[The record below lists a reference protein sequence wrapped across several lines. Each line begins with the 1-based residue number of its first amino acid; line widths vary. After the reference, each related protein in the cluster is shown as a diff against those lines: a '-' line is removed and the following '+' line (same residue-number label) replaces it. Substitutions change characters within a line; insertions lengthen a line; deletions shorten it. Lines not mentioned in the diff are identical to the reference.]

1 MKRIII
7 CIFICIFLLVGCQE
21 KIVYRYVE
29 NSSCPEQKVIKETVI
44 VNNTIYINNTTNT
57 TSKCQPSNTTNT
69 TTKYVLDLIK
79 RIKRCEAMQV
89 KNWNI
94 SECEWELEK
103 CNESLMECNE
113 SLQTIKD
120 ALD

>member
-1 MKRIII
+1 MKRISI
-7 CIFICIFLLVGCQE
+7 CIFICIFLLAGCQE

-29 NSSCPEQKVIKETVI
+29 NSSCPEPKVIKETVI
-44 VNNTIYINNTTNT
+44 VNHTVYINNTINT
-57 TSKCQPSNTTNT
+57 TSKCQPANTTNT
-69 TTKYVLDLIK
+69 TTKYILDLIR

-103 CNESLMECNE
+103 CNESL
-113 SLQTIKD
+113 QTIKD